1 MQARHSRRQGG
12 FTLVE
17 MAVVLVILSVIGVI
31 LARWMGTTTL
41 EHTHALQRTL
51 LQRAEDAVLGFAT
64 IQHRLP
70 CPDTDGDGLENCDGS
85 AVAMLPYRTIGLPD
99 ARAARVRY
107 GVLRRAGDSAV
118 LADWDTS
125 ANRAADREVVLD
137 ADLAAT
143 RDRTRVLQVFLNDP
157 DLAPAHTVEPWD
169 NCGHLPAGAPGCDE
183 APQLHLNGL
192 DFCAAIRNAAML
204 PPSPQHVH
212 TRREDAPDQIAGNVA
227 YAMAMVDPQ
236 EPAHGAASVAFQ
248 SPRRPSGGGDAPYR
262 DKVVAVGFDQLWT
275 RLRCGEYYAAAT
287 YAHPN
292 IAAAARLV
300 TPAMHNY
307 AKQLDIMVS
316 LGRAKVDLT
325 NAALLDASGELVV
338 TSAQTLDTVSEMLQ
352 TYGGWSW
359 RAVLATTSIGTAV
372 GGVIAA
378 GIAVASAH
386 VYLASAESAHA
397 HFTRHSR
404 CAPSRWK
411 GSWSPTRGGPTSSAP
426 RPNPWHAP
434 WHRASTTATE
444 RRRAC
449 RPRPYPAP
457 W

>member
-1 MQARHSRRQGG
+1 
-12 FTLVE
+12 
-17 MAVVLVILSVIGVI
+17 
-31 LARWMGTTTL
+31 
-41 EHTHALQRTL
+41 
-51 LQRAEDAVLGFAT
+51 
-64 IQHRLP
+64 
-70 CPDTDGDGLENCDGS
+70 
-85 AVAMLPYRTIGLPD
+85 
-99 ARAARVRY
+99 
-107 GVLRRAGDSAV
+107 
-118 LADWDTS
+118 
-125 ANRAADREVVLD
+125 
-137 ADLAAT
+137 
-143 RDRTRVLQVFLNDP
+143 
-157 DLAPAHTVEPWD
+157 
-169 NCGHLPAGAPGCDE
+169 
-183 APQLHLNGL
+183 
-192 DFCAAIRNAAML
+192 
-204 PPSPQHVH
+204 
-212 TRREDAPDQIAGNVA
+212 
-227 YAMAMVDPQ
+227 MVDPQ
-236 EPAHGAASVAFQ
+236 EPAHGTASVAFQ

-449 RPRPYPAP
+449 WPRPYPAP

>member
-17 MAVVLVILSVIGVI
+17 MAVVLVILGVIGVI

-51 LQRAEDAVLGFAT
+51 LQRADDAVLGFAT

-169 NCGHLPAGAPGCDE
+169 NCGHLPAGASGCDE

-212 TRREDAPDQIAGNVA
+212 TRHEDALDQIAGNVA
-227 YAMAMVDPQ
+227 YAMGWWTRRSRRTAPRRSPSSRRGGL
-236 EPAHGAASVAFQ
+236 PAVATPLTGTRSWPWASTSCGPACGAANTTRPPRTRIRTSP
-248 SPRRPSGGGDAPYR
+248 PRRAWSRRPCTTTPSS
-262 DKVVAVGFDQLWT
+262 WT
-275 RLRCGEYYAAAT
+275 SWCPWAGPRWTSPTR
-287 YAHPN
+287 
-292 IAAAARLV
+292 RSW
-300 TPAMHNY
+300 TPA
-307 AKQLDIMVS
+307 
-316 LGRAKVDLT
+316 
-325 NAALLDASGELVV
+325 
-338 TSAQTLDTVSEMLQ
+338 
-352 TYGGWSW
+352 
-359 RAVLATTSIGTAV
+359 
-372 GGVIAA
+372 
-378 GIAVASAH
+378 
-386 VYLASAESAHA
+386 
-397 HFTRHSR
+397 
-404 CAPSRWK
+404 
-411 GSWSPTRGGPTSSAP
+411 GSWS
-426 RPNPWHAP
+426 
-434 WHRASTTATE
+434 
-444 RRRAC
+444 
-449 RPRPYPAP
+449 
-457 W
+457 

>member
-1 MQARHSRRQGG
+1 MRGPSKDRPSPAPDRPGPPDPRQPYATECKHPARFLTS
-12 FTLVE
+12 
-17 MAVVLVILSVIGVI
+17 
-31 LARWMGTTTL
+31 
-41 EHTHALQRTL
+41 
-51 LQRAEDAVLGFAT
+51 
-64 IQHRLP
+64 P
-70 CPDTDGDGLENCDGS
+70 
-85 AVAMLPYRTIGLPD
+85 
-99 ARAARVRY
+99 RY
-107 GVLRRAGDSAV
+107 LRGA
-118 LADWDTS
+118 
-125 ANRAADREVVLD
+125 
-137 ADLAAT
+137 
-143 RDRTRVLQVFLNDP
+143 
-157 DLAPAHTVEPWD
+157 
-169 NCGHLPAGAPGCDE
+169 AGAGHAGASGCDE

-236 EPAHGAASVAFQ
+236 EPAHGTASVAFQ
-248 SPRRPSGGGDAPYR
+248 SPRR

-352 TYGGWSW
+352 TYSGWSW

-397 HFTRHSR
+397 HFT
-404 CAPSRWK
+404 AAFPM
-411 GSWSPTRGGPTSSAP
+411 
-426 RPNPWHAP
+426 
-434 WHRASTTATE
+434 RAEQVE
-444 RRRAC
+444 RELVANARRADIVGATPEPVA
-449 RPRPYPAP
+449 RTVAQGFDYSD
-457 W
+457 